1 MGSLSF
7 LQGIFVTQESNRS
20 LLHCRWILYQLSY
33 QGSPTFHV
41 FPKPYWHCGTLDWSS
56 LSRVLSLMG
65 ACVHARL
72 LQLCPT
78 LWDHMDC
85 RPPGSSVHGIL
96 QARQLL
102 TALLKK
108 NNNNNNN
115 SKRKRGANEIL
126 TLCKVSENLEVLHLR
141 NLRVVT

>member
-1 MGSLSF
+1 M
-7 LQGIFVTQESNRS
+7 
-20 LLHCRWILYQLSY
+20 
-33 QGSPTFHV
+33 
-41 FPKPYWHCGTLDWSS
+41 
-56 LSRVLSLMG
+56 
-65 ACVHARL
+65 HARL

-102 TALLKK
+102 AALLKK
-108 NNNNNNN
+108 KKNNNNN

-141 NLRVVT
+141 NLRVVN